1 MGQSKTPHGHG
12 GTVPDETAWIA
23 DRETGKMG
31 WFSKIT
37 GLFGGNG
44 SGKSGVKSF
53 LVDAARLQD
62 EKTGR
67 KLSPR
72 EQLQVLG
79 ALSKIQKLEG
89 FKMAVVF
96 ESDRPLR
103 EAEEGGEYQGVTVHY
118 AETSEELVEKS
129 LKLAKK
135 QGYTVVTSG
144 PLLESRVTEAKLP
157 ILSSATFRKAFLQ
170 GFSFRGGEDRGRRDR
185 RGGGGNGGGERRRG
199 ERRRHGGGERR
210 GGRGG
215 AAAAP
220 AESGGDGGTAA
231 AAGEGSGAA
240 PAASGGDGDVRNLI
254 DLVE

>member
-1 MGQSKTPHGHG
+1 MGLF
-12 GTVPDETAWIA
+12 
-23 DRETGKMG
+23 GKLM
-31 WFSKIT
+31 

-44 SGKSGVKSF
+44 NGKSGVKSF

-72 EQLQVLG
+72 DQLQLLG
-79 ALSKIQKLEG
+79 ALSKIQKQEG
-89 FKMAVVF
+89 FRMAVIF

-103 EAEEGGEYQGVTVHY
+103 EVENGGEYQGVTTYY
-118 AETSEELVEKS
+118 AETAEELIETA

-144 PLLESRVTEAKLP
+144 PSLESKVTEAKLP

-170 GFSFRGGEDRGRRDR
+170 GFSFRGGDDRGRHDR
-185 RGGGGNGGGERRRG
+185 RNGGGERRRG
-199 ERRRHGGGERR
+199 DRRRHGGGNGERR
-210 GGRGG
+210 GGR
-215 AAAAP
+215 
-220 AESGGDGGTAA
+220 SGGN
-231 AAGEGSGAA
+231 AAGEGASEAGAGADAA
-240 PAASGGDGDVRNLI
+240 PASAPAPADGDVRNLI

>member
-1 MGQSKTPHGHG
+1 
-12 GTVPDETAWIA
+12 
-23 DRETGKMG
+23 MG

-44 SGKSGVKSF
+44 SGKGGSKSF

-72 EQLQVLG
+72 EQLQLLG

-103 EAEEGGEYQGVTVHY
+103 EAEEGAEYQGVTVHY

-129 LKLAKK
+129 MKLAKK

-144 PLLESRVTEAKLP
+144 PLLESKVTEAKLP

-199 ERRRHGGGERR
+199 DRRRHGGGERR
-210 GGRGG
+210 GGRGNGGG
-215 AAAAP
+215 AASAP
-220 AESGGDGGTAA
+220 AEGGGDGGTAA
-231 AAGEGSGAA
+231 SGEGEGAA
-240 PAASGGDGDVRNLI
+240 PAASSGGDGDVRNLI

>member
-1 MGQSKTPHGHG
+1 
-12 GTVPDETAWIA
+12 
-23 DRETGKMG
+23 MG
-31 WFSKIT
+31 WFSK
-37 GLFGGNG
+37 LFGGKG

-72 EQLQVLG
+72 EQLQLLG

-103 EAEEGGEYQGVTVHY
+103 EAEEGGEYQGVMVYY

-185 RGGGGNGGGERRRG
+185 RGGGGTGGGERRRG
-199 ERRRHGGGERR
+199 DRRRHGGGERR
-210 GGRGG
+210 GGRGNGGG
-215 AAAAP
+215 ASAA
-220 AESGGDGGTAA
+220 S
-231 AAGEGSGAA
+231 EGSGEGGA
-240 PAASGGDGDVRNLI
+240 PESSGEGTQATAPEGNGSDVRNLI

>member
-1 MGQSKTPHGHG
+1 
-12 GTVPDETAWIA
+12 
-23 DRETGKMG
+23 MG
-31 WFSKIT
+31 WFGKMM
-37 GLFGGNG
+37 GWFGGNNG
-44 SGKSGVKSF
+44 GKSGVKSF

-72 EQLQVLG
+72 EQLQLLG
-79 ALSKIQKLEG
+79 ALAKIQKLEG

-118 AETSEELVEKS
+118 AETSEELIEKS
-129 LKLAKK
+129 MKLAKK

-199 ERRRHGGGERR
+199 DRRRHGGGDRR
-210 GGRGG
+210 GGRGNGGGGVAASEGSAEGG
-215 AAAAP
+215 APESSGEGTQAAAP
-220 AESGGDGGTAA
+220 ESN
-231 AAGEGSGAA
+231 GS
-240 PAASGGDGDVRNLI
+240 DVRNLI